1 MGIKGLMSLISEHA
15 PKAVKEQ
22 EMENYFGRKVAVDA
36 SMSLYQFLIQIR
48 SGPEGEVLTNDAGEV
63 TSHLQGMFY
72 RTIAMLDKGIKPVF
86 VFDGK
91 PPQLKGGE
99 LEKRT
104 AKRAEAEADLK
115 EAEEAENQEDVN
127 KYKKRLVKVTKEH
140 NQETRHL
147 LGLMGVPIVEAPSE
161 AEAQCAVMVKNDL
174 VYGVATEDMDAL
186 TFGTPRLL
194 RHLTFSGARK
204 EPIVEID
211 LALVLQGLNLTMDQ
225 FIDLCILCGCDYVSA
240 RAGVAAWEERGVIR
254 LGMCAHLSFGVV
266 VLLCSLHD
274 TPDDEHSRHRAEVG
288 TEADPDARQHEG
300 GAGEHGP

>member
-1 MGIKGLMSLISEHA
+1 MTESDGVFLFVSSRGS
-15 PKAVKEQ
+15 Q
-22 EMENYFGRKVAVDA
+22 VAVDA

-48 SGPEGEVLTNDAGEV
+48 SGPEGEVLTNEAGEV

-72 RTIAMLDKGIKPVF
+72 RTIALLDKGIKPVF

-104 AKRAEAEADLK
+104 AKREVAEADLK

-161 AEAQCAVMVKNDL
+161 AEAQCAAMVKADI

-194 RHLTFSGARK
+194 RHLTFAAARK

-225 FIDLCILCGCDYVSA
+225 FIDLCILCGCDYVRCSCTCRARSA
-240 RAGVAAWEERGVIR
+240 FVAFGSIAEI
-254 LGMCAHLSFGVV
+254 SFI
-266 VLLCSLHD
+266 LRSLC
-274 TPDDEHSRHRAEVG
+274 
-288 TEADPDARQHEG
+288 
-300 GAGEHGP
+300 